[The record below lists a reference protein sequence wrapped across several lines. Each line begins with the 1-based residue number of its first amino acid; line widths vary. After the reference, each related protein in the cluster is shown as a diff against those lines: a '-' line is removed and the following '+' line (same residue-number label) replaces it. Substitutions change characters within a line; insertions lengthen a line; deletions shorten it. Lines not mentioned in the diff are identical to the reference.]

1 MREAVVMAQFTSMVN
16 KRAKTP
22 AETKTLLVELD
33 ESAKRVDEITGE
45 RIDTRH
51 MTSAIIGTL
60 DSETMKHTA

>member
-33 ESAKRVDEITGE
+33 ERRRGLRKLQAKELTIVT
-45 RIDTRH
+45 
-51 MTSAIIGTL
+51 
-60 DSETMKHTA
+60 